1 MEFFLTGLSLKSLL
15 GPEDPAPFHVFNA
28 IGSSPFLLVGDH
40 AGSAVPLALASLGL
54 NTDDLA
60 RHIAVDIGVLGVG
73 QAMARLLDAPFLHQ
87 VYSRLVIDC
96 NRLPSR
102 ADAIPEVSDGT
113 IIPGNLHLTDGA
125 REARAAALH
134 APYHSAIANMINARR
149 DAGMPTIL
157 LSLHSFTPQMGGV
170 ARPWD
175 VGILH
180 GPGRTGFAHAM
191 REALS
196 EDVGLIV
203 GDNVPYALDET
214 DYTVPLHA
222 IPRDLEYAEIEV
234 RQDLIGSASA
244 QEAWANSLAFAARRA
259 AG

>member
-1 MEFFLTGLSLKSLL
+1 MEFLLTGLRLESVL
-15 GPEDPAPFHVFNA
+15 GREDPAPFHVFNA
-28 IGSSPFLLVGDH
+28 SGASPFLLVGDH
-40 AGSAVPLALASLGL
+40 AGSAVPRVLASLGL
-54 NTDDLA
+54 NTDELA
-60 RHIAVDIGVLGVG
+60 RHIAVDIGVLGMG
-73 QAMARLLDAPFLHQ
+73 QALARLLDAPFLHQ
-87 VYSRLVIDC
+87 IYSRLVIDC

-113 IIPGNLHLTDGA
+113 IIPGNLHLTDNARGA
-125 REARAAALH
+125 RTAAIH
-134 APYHSAIANMINARR
+134 APYHSAIANILNARR
-149 DAGMPTIL
+149 DAGLPTIL
-157 LSLHSFTPQMGGV
+157 LSLHSFTPEMGGV

-180 GPGRTGFAHAM
+180 GPGRTGFAHALLD
-191 REALS
+191 ALY
-196 EDVGLIV
+196 EDVDLIV
-203 GDNVPYALDET
+203 GDNVPYAMDET

-222 IPRDLEYAEIEV
+222 IGRDLEYAEIEV